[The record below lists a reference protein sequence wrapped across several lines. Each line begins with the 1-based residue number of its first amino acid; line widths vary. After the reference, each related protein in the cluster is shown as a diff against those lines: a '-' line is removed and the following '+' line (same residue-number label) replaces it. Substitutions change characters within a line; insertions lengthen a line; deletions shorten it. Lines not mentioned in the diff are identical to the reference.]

1 MSIIYLTKHTYIL
14 MGNRILNEEKTK
26 NQNIS
31 SKAKQ
36 NKKNTHNF
44 LYSVISSCKD
54 LASFKHA
61 HHFYNKN

>member
-26 NQNIS
+26 NQNKS

-36 NKKNTHNF
+36 NKKNTHT
-44 LYSVISSCKD
+44 I
-54 LASFKHA
+54 
-61 HHFYNKN
+61 FYIL